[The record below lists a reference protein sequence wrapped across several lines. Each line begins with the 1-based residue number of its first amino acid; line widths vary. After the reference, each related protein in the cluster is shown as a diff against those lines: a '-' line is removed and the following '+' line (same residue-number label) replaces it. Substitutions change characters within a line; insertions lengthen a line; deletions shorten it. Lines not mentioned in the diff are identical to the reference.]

1 MLIPESRQ
9 IFVCAQGCL
18 RGVILTAAEM
28 NAMDRMSW
36 VTVSEQDLYDGTMEQ
51 DVIDGVR
58 DIINRLE
65 KKPKCVL
72 IFLSCVHL
80 FAGCDFKMIIDEL
93 SALFPQVHF
102 IDCYMTP
109 TMRKSISPGQPYEK
123 TALRAT

>member
-1 MLIPESRQ
+1 
-9 IFVCAQGCL
+9 
-18 RGVILTAAEM
+18 
-28 NAMDRMSW
+28 MDRMSW

-51 DVIDGVR
+51 DVIDGVS

-65 KKPKCVL
+65 EKPKCVL

-93 SALFPQVHF
+93 SRLLHDANHEKVYLP
-102 IDCYMTP
+102 
-109 TMRKSISPGQPYEK
+109 RQPYEK